1 MANSYVAIDLETT
14 GLSVKN
20 DKIIEICAI
29 KVINGQVTDKIQT
42 LINPEIPIPME
53 ITILTGITDKDVETA
68 PYIYDVIHEL
78 IEFCNGFILLGH
90 KIIFDYS
97 FIKRFAVNAGLT
109 FEKEGIDTLKIA
121 MKLLQDVKPKNLSSL
136 CEYYGIKIE
145 KAHRAFGD
153 ALATHKLYEKLFFEF
168 GKLFFNE
175 FRAEKLVFNIKKQQK
190 ATKYQKEYLIDLIK
204 YHKIEL
210 CVLIEELTRSEASK
224 MIDKIIYKYGKK
236 R

>member
-1 MANSYVAIDLETT
+1 MANSYVVIDLETT
-14 GLSVKN
+14 GLSVKY

-29 KVINGQVTDKIQT
+29 KVINGKIIDKIQT
-42 LINPEIPIPME
+42 LVNPEIPIPME
-53 ITILTGITDKDVETA
+53 VTILTGITDKDVETA
-68 PYIYDVIHEL
+68 PCIDDIIHEL

-109 FEKEGIDTLKIA
+109 FEKDGIDTLKIA
-121 MKLLQDVKPKNLSSL
+121 MNLLYDVKPKNLGNL

-145 KAHRAFGD
+145 KAHRAFED
-153 ALATHKLYEKLFFEF
+153 AFATHKLYEKLFFEF
-168 GKLFFNE
+168 GELFFDE
-175 FRAEKLVFNIKKQQK
+175 FKAVKLVFNIKKQQK
-190 ATKYQKEYLIDLIK
+190 ATKHQKEYLIDLIK

-210 CVLIEELTRSEASK
+210 YVLIEELTRSEASK
-224 MIDKIIYKYGKK
+224 MIDKIISKYGKK